1 MPRRKPREVKAAKGW
16 DSNVFFRTFAGNFER
31 ATSLLNSIKI
41 GSMRKLLLLAVC
53 LASLSLMAQNN
64 EIINKKDASGRKQ
77 GVWKKMENGKKVY
90 EGQFKD
96 DVPYG
101 TFKYFH
107 ENGKLKSTTEFIQ
120 GVHKVK
126 TVMYHENEHKASEGV
141 FIDQLKDGEWKYYSN
156 TDKLIAI
163 EHYAMGKRTGEWKVF
178 SAETGILLEE
188 RNYLNDKLNGLY
200 KTYYIDG
207 SVSLEQNYLDG
218 KLNGKSIAYYPKN
231 VMSSTGNYLKGQR
244 IGSWDFFDTK
254 GKIRS
259 SVEYKDQRV
268 LKTYIYLYIMGQG
281 QKLNQDLI
289 AYFLRK
295 GDKTAAVL
303 RNGKQILFD
312 ETLDDV
318 ALWADFTVF
327 TKIAPSVIAASDA
340 IVDYTPVED
349 AANDAIIVKLKPAT
363 DEEIYSE
370 GMEAKMVKALFN
382 KEMPKE

>member
-16 DSNVFFRTFAGNFER
+16 DSNVFFRTFAGNFDR

>member
-1 MPRRKPREVKAAKGW
+1 
-16 DSNVFFRTFAGNFER
+16 
-31 ATSLLNSIKI
+31 
-41 GSMRKLLLLAVC
+41 
-53 LASLSLMAQNN
+53 
-64 EIINKKDASGRKQ
+64 
-77 GVWKKMENGKKVY
+77 MENGKLVY

-96 DVPYG
+96 NVPYG
-101 TFKYFH
+101 TFKYYH
-107 ENGKLKSTTEFIQ
+107 ENGKLKSTTDFIQ

-126 TVMYHENEHKASEGV
+126 TVMFHENEHKASEGI
-141 FIDQLKDGEWKYYSN
+141 FIDQLKDGEWRYYSN

-178 SAETGILLEE
+178 SAESGVLLEE
-188 RNYLNDKLNGLY
+188 RNYLNDKLNGPY

-207 SVSLEQNYLDG
+207 AVSLEQNYLEG
-218 KLNGKSIAYYPKN
+218 KLNGLCTSYNPKGA
-231 VMSSTGNYLKGQR
+231 VAATGNYLKGSR
-244 IGSWDFFDTK
+244 IGSWDFYDSK

-259 SVEYKDQRV
+259 TVEYKDQRV
-268 LKTYIYLYIMGQG
+268 LKTYVYLYMKGEG

-289 AYFLRK
+289 AYFLKK

-303 RNGKQILFD
+303 RNGNQILFD
-312 ETLDDV
+312 ETLDEV
-318 ALWADFTVF
+318 ASWADFTVF

-349 AANDAIIVKLKPAT
+349 AGNDAIIIKLKPST

-370 GMEAKMVKALFN
+370 GVEAKMVKALFN

>member
-1 MPRRKPREVKAAKGW
+1 
-16 DSNVFFRTFAGNFER
+16 
-31 ATSLLNSIKI
+31 
-41 GSMRKLLLLAVC
+41 MRKLLLLLLC
-53 LASLSLMAQNN
+53 LTTLSIMAQNDG
-64 EIINKKDASGRKQ
+64 IINKKDASGRKQ

-96 DVPYG
+96 DVPVG
-101 TFKYFH
+101 VFKYYH
-107 ENGKLKSTTEFIQ
+107 SNGKLKSTTEFIQ

-126 TVMYHENEHKASEGV
+126 TVMYHENEHKASEGI
-141 FIDQLKDGEWKYYSN
+141 FIDQLKDGEWKYFSN

-163 EHYAMGKRTGEWKVF
+163 EHYAMGKRTGTWKVF

-188 RNYLNDKLNGLY
+188 RNYLNDKLNGFY
-200 KTYYIDG
+200 KTYYTDG
-207 SVSLEQNYLDG
+207 SISLEQDYVDG
-218 KLNGKSIAYYPKN
+218 KMNGKCTAYYPKN
-231 VMSSTGNYLKGQR
+231 VISSTGNYLKGQR
-244 IGSWDFFDTK
+244 IGSWDFYDTK

-259 SVEYKDQRV
+259 TVEYKDQRV
-268 LKTYIYLYIMGQG
+268 LKTYVYLYIMGQG

-289 AYFLRK
+289 AYFLKK

-327 TKIAPSVIAASDA
+327 TRIAPSVIAAIDA
-340 IVDYTPVED
+340 IVDYREVED
-349 AANDAIIVKLKPAT
+349 AGNDAILIQLKPAT
-363 DEEIYSE
+363 GEEIYSE
-370 GMEAKMVKALFN
+370 GVEAKMVKTLFN

>member
-1 MPRRKPREVKAAKGW
+1 
-16 DSNVFFRTFAGNFER
+16 
-31 ATSLLNSIKI
+31 
-41 GSMRKLLLLAVC
+41 MRKLLLLAVC
-53 LASLSLMAQNN
+53 LASLSLMAQNSD
-64 EIINKKDASGRKQ
+64 IINKKDASGRKQ

-156 TDKLIAI
+156 TDNLIAI

-218 KLNGKSIAYYPKN
+218 KLNGRSTAYYPKN
-231 VMSSTGNYLKGQR
+231 VISSMGNYLKGQR

-268 LKTYIYLYIMGQG
+268 LKTYVYLYIMGQG
-281 QKLNQDLI
+281 QKLNQELI

-295 GDKTAAVL
+295 GNKTAAVL

-340 IVDYTPVED
+340 IVDYTLVED
-349 AANDAIIVKLKPAT
+349 GANDAIIIKLKPAP

-370 GMEAKMVKALFN
+370 GVEAKMVKALFN
-382 KEMPKE
+382 KEIPKE

>member
-1 MPRRKPREVKAAKGW
+1 
-16 DSNVFFRTFAGNFER
+16 
-31 ATSLLNSIKI
+31 
-41 GSMRKLLLLAVC
+41 MRKLLLLAVC
-53 LASLSLMAQNN
+53 LASLSIMAQNN

-101 TFKYFH
+101 VFKYYH
-107 ENGKLKSTTEFIQ
+107 DNGNLKSTTEFIQ
-120 GVHKVK
+120 GVHKVR
-126 TVMYHENEHKASEGV
+126 TVIYHENEHKASEGV

-156 TDKLIAI
+156 TDKLIAV
-163 EHYAMGKRTGEWKVF
+163 EHYAMGKRTGEWKVY
-178 SAETGILLEE
+178 SAETGILLDEC
-188 RNYLNDKLNGLY
+188 NYLNDKLNGVH
-200 KTYYIDG
+200 KTYYVDG
-207 SVSLEQNYLDG
+207 SVSLEQDFVDG
-218 KLNGKSIAYYPKN
+218 KMNGKCTAYYPKN

-244 IGSWDFFDTK
+244 IGSWNFYDTK

-259 SVEYKDQRV
+259 TIEYKDQRV
-268 LKTYIYLYIMGQG
+268 LKTYVYLYIMGQG

-289 AYFLRK
+289 AYFLKK

-312 ETLDDV
+312 ETLDEV

-327 TKIAPSVIAASDA
+327 IKVTPSVIAAIDA
-340 IVDYTPVED
+340 IVDYKEVED
-349 AANDAIIVKLKPAT
+349 GANDAIIVKLKPDT

-370 GMEAKMVKALFN
+370 GVEAKMVKALFN
-382 KEMPKE
+382 REMPKE